1 MALQKYIRQLRP
13 IQENY
18 VDHVEQVQSLLTES
32 TKFSTSMENVIG
44 SCYASTTKTELK
56 KFLKDYSKDFSATK
70 SIHKNN
76 TDKLLEFGVK
86 VRNIV
91 GAGKF
96 QTQKSGSITNE
107 WKQWG
112 GRNNTSKTDI
122 TLGEYKCSVKNMD
135 GAQLMSGKKGES
147 NATANA
153 AALESGLKKE
163 QLTKLTDAIDKLQ
176 MVTTEGWF
184 ASGEHLKTLAKSKG
198 DKSLLKLLQDK
209 QKEYEEELKKWQQD
223 KLAKKKDKPKD
234 LTKDEKRVLANSDN
248 AEKFPTLLKGVNK
261 EFVENMEGE
270 FKKNQ
275 DELKSILGDLFKN
288 NDDYKLAFVHEAAT
302 GSYKFGKQ
310 AQQTASHVL
319 SWRKKPSIE
328 NFDIKLT
335 SISKR
340 TDTTIKTYANQ
351 IDLIVNWKS
360 ASKANH
366 QGYNMWQNIRLGI
379 KKVTDQRETQNES
392 FCNELEQYQMQL
404 NEGVLNEFAY
414 FEKIKEL
421 VSNFSQKIK
430 ELWDRFTK
438 FFKEQIDKILEISK
452 QGLTALSNALG
463 FEVEVNDTLL
473 NNNKLR
479 L

>member
-1 MALQKYIRQLRP
+1 
-13 IQENY
+13 
-18 VDHVEQVQSLLTES
+18 
-32 TKFSTSMENVIG
+32 
-44 SCYASTTKTELK
+44 
-56 KFLKDYSKDFSATK
+56 
-70 SIHKNN
+70 
-76 TDKLLEFGVK
+76 
-86 VRNIV
+86 
-91 GAGKF
+91 
-96 QTQKSGSITNE
+96 
-107 WKQWG
+107 
-112 GRNNTSKTDI
+112 
-122 TLGEYKCSVKNMD
+122 MD

-288 NDDYKLAFVHEAAT
+288 NADYKLAFVHEAAT

-379 KKVTDQRETQNES
+379 KKVTDEREMNNES

-404 NEGVLNEFAY
+404 NEGILNEFAY
-414 FEKIKEL
+414 FEKIKGL
-421 VSNFSQKIK
+421 VSNFSKKVK
-430 ELWDRFTK
+430 ELWDKFTN
-438 FFKEQIDKILEISK
+438 FFKAQILRILEIAK
-452 QGLTALSNALG
+452 KGITALSNALG
-463 FEVEVNDTLL
+463 FELEVTDTLL
-473 NNNKLR
+473 NNKKLR